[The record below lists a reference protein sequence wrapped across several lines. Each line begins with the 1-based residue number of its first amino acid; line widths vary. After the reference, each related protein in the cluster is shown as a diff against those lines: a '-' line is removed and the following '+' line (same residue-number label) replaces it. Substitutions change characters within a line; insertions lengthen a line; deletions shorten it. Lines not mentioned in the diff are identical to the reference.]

1 MNRVL
6 TCALAA
12 LVAATLA
19 GCGRSEPEST
29 TAGGDTDDSTFS
41 PVVSIGSLGVSR
53 NAVTIRPQ
61 GEPEARVRSGG
72 RLDIDGREVEV
83 TEAQR
88 AELEAYHA
96 AAMQLREHGKE
107 TGIAGAKVGVAAV
120 GAVISGLAKGDPD
133 SIGPKVAAEAER
145 LKLAARKLCED
156 IALMRQAQDALAAD
170 LAAFRPYATIDA
182 EDEAGCR
189 RGLESDGAAA
199 EPAEPESQPA
209 AEVPLQI

>member
-12 LVAATLA
+12 LVAATLS
-19 GCGRSEPEST
+19 GCGRSEPKST
-29 TAGGDTDDSTFS
+29 AAGDDSGDTTFS
-41 PVVSIGSLGVSR
+41 PVVSIGSLGISR

-72 RLDIDGREVEV
+72 RLEIDGREVEV

-96 AAMQLREHGKE
+96 AAMQLREHGKQ

-145 LKLAARKLCED
+145 VKQAARKLCED
-156 IALMRQAQDALAAD
+156 IGLMRQAQDALAAD

-182 EDEAGCR
+182 QQEADCR
-189 RGLESDGAAA
+189 SGLEADGAAA
-199 EPAEPESQPA
+199 EPAEPEQQA
-209 AEVPLQI
+209 EEVPLQI

>member
-12 LVAATLA
+12 LVAATLS
-19 GCGRSEPEST
+19 GCGRSEPKST
-29 TAGGDTDDSTFS
+29 AAGDDSGDTTFS
-41 PVVSIGSLGVSR
+41 PVVSIGSLGISR

-72 RLDIDGREVEV
+72 RLEIDGREVEV

-96 AAMQLREHGKE
+96 AAMQLREHGKQ

-145 LKLAARKLCED
+145 VKQAARKLCED
-156 IALMRQAQDALAAD
+156 IGLMRQAQDALAAD
-170 LAAFRPYATIDA
+170 LAAFRHYATIDA
-182 EDEAGCR
+182 QQEADCR
-189 RGLESDGAAA
+189 SGLEADGAAA
-199 EPAEPESQPA
+199 EPAEPEQQA
-209 AEVPLQI
+209 EEVPLQI